1 MRGLEQVGW
10 IYDAFMTLSEW
21 GGFMSW
27 RRALVGRARGRVL
40 EIGCGT
46 GRNLALYL
54 HHEILVASDPD
65 LGLILRATR
74 RRASATL
81 VVAAAEHLPFR
92 DQSFD
97 TVVSSLVFCTIADPD
112 AGLREVRRVLAD
124 DGRLRM
130 LEHVRSERAW
140 AASLQDLI
148 QPFWTLVSGGCHPN
162 RRTED
167 TIVANGFVVDPAL
180 RLAERGMRLLVA
192 HRDPDPDQPA

>member
-1 MRGLEQVGW
+1 MRGLEQIGW
-10 IYDAFMTLSEW
+10 LYDAFMVLSEW
-21 GGFMSW
+21 RDFMSW

-46 GRNLALYL
+46 GRNLALYRR
-54 HHEILVASDPD
+54 HDILVASDPN
-65 LGLILRATR
+65 LALILRATR
-74 RRASATL
+74 RKASALL
-81 VVAAAEHLPFR
+81 VVATAEHLPIR

-97 TVVSSLVFCTIADPD
+97 TVVSSLVFCTVADPG

-162 RRTED
+162 RRTEA
-167 TIVANGFVVDPAL
+167 TVVASGFVVDPAL
-180 RLAERGMRLLVA
+180 RLARRGMRLLVA
-192 HRDPDPDQPA
+192 HRDQPPEQTT